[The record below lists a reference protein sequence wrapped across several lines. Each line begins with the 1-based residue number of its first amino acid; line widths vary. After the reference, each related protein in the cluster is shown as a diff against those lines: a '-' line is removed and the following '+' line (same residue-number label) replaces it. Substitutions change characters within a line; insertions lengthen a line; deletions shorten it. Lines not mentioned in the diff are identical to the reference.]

1 MNTQPSCRGAETI
14 FSSGEFTTPATTI
27 ALTLLSGFTLMLF
40 VEQVISPD
48 HTHGHDGYIL
58 ASTAPGDA
66 PEDRDLPQSPSGRAN
81 PITLGL
87 VIHSLAD
94 GLALGASSG
103 SSSGGGGIRD
113 NPLLLIVFFAL
124 LIHKAPTSLAL
135 SSALLPL
142 LPRPQIR
149 LHIAVFAAATP
160 VGALL
165 AYLLLRLFSSQDGDK
180 WGGIALAFS
189 GGTFLYV
196 ATVLQPVR
204 EETHAGAEEGSPVME
219 NAKMGKMLRLFLI
232 VAGIFTP
239 LSMSLAIGHTNG
251 HS

>member
-1 MNTQPSCRGAETI
+1 
-14 FSSGEFTTPATTI
+14 
-27 ALTLLSGFTLMLF
+27 MLF
-40 VEQVISPD
+40 VEQVVSPD
-48 HTHGHDGYIL
+48 HTHGQEGYIL
-58 ASTAPGDA
+58 ASAALSDA
-66 PEDRDLPQSPSGRAN
+66 PEGREPSQNRSARAN

-87 VIHSLAD
+87 IIHSLAD

-103 SSSGGGGIRD
+103 SSTGGGVGD
-113 NPLLLIVFFAL
+113 NPLVLIVFFAL

-142 LPRPQIR
+142 LPRPRVR
-149 LHIAVFAAATP
+149 LHIAVFSAATP
-160 VGALL
+160 IGALL
-165 AYLLLRLFSSQDGDK
+165 AYLLFSLFSSQDGKK

-204 EETHAGAEEGSPVME
+204 EETPVGEEEGSPMVE
-219 NAKMGKMLRLFLI
+219 NTKMDKMTRLFLI
-232 VAGIFTP
+232 VAGMFTP
-239 LSMSLAIGHTNG
+239 LSISLAVGHNNG

>member
-1 MNTQPSCRGAETI
+1 M
-14 FSSGEFTTPATTI
+14 
-27 ALTLLSGFTLMLF
+27 LL
-40 VEQVISPD
+40 VEQAVSPD

-58 ASTAPGDA
+58 ASTTTSDG
-66 PEDRDLPQSPSGRAN
+66 PEGQDLSQSRSARAN

-103 SSSGGGGIRD
+103 SSGSGGMRD
-113 NPLLLIVFFAL
+113 NPLVLIVFFAL

-142 LPRPQIR
+142 LPRPHIR
-149 LHIAVFAAATP
+149 LHIAIFAAATP
-160 VGALL
+160 IGALL
-165 AYLLLRLFSSQDGDK
+165 AYLLLSLFSSQDGDK

-204 EETHAGAEEGSPVME
+204 EGTHAGTEEGSPVVE
-219 NAKMGKMLRLFLI
+219 NAKMSKMGRLLLI

-239 LSMSLAIGHTNG
+239 LSMSLAIGHKNG

>member
-1 MNTQPSCRGAETI
+1 
-14 FSSGEFTTPATTI
+14 
-27 ALTLLSGFTLMLF
+27 MLF

-58 ASTAPGDA
+58 ASASSGDA
-66 PEDRDLPQSPSGRAN
+66 PEGRDLSQGRSARAN

-94 GLALGASSG
+94 GLALGASSSG
-103 SSSGGGGIRD
+103 SSGGGSGGGGIRD
-113 NPLLLIVFFAL
+113 NPLMLIVFFAL

-160 VGALL
+160 IGALL
-165 AYLLLRLFSSQDGDK
+165 AYLLLSLFASQDGDK

-204 EETHAGAEEGSPVME
+204 EETRAGAEEGSPVME
-219 NAKMGKMLRLFLI
+219 NAKMGKMVRLFLI

-239 LSMSLAIGHTNG
+239 LSMSLAIGHKNG

>member
-1 MNTQPSCRGAETI
+1 
-14 FSSGEFTTPATTI
+14 
-27 ALTLLSGFTLMLF
+27 MLF
-40 VEQVISPD
+40 VEQVIASD
-48 HTHGHDGYIL
+48 HAHGHEGYVL
-58 ASTAPGDA
+58 APATLGEAQEGRGPT
-66 PEDRDLPQSPSGRAN
+66 QSHSARAN

-103 SSSGGGGIRD
+103 SSTGGGGIRD
-113 NPLLLIVFFAL
+113 NPLMLIVFFAL

-142 LPRPQIR
+142 LPRPRIR

-160 VGALL
+160 IGALL
-165 AYLLLRLFSSQDGDK
+165 AYLMLTLCSSQDGNK

-204 EETHAGAEEGSPVME
+204 EETSAGAEQGSPMVE
-219 NAKMGKMLRLFLI
+219 NTKMGKIVRLSLI
-232 VAGIFTP
+232 VAGVFTP
-239 LSMSLAIGHTNG
+239 LSMSLAIGHQNG

>member
-1 MNTQPSCRGAETI
+1 
-14 FSSGEFTTPATTI
+14 
-27 ALTLLSGFTLMLF
+27 MLF
-40 VEQVISPD
+40 VEQVVSPH
-48 HTHGHDGYIL
+48 HTHAHDGYIL
-58 ASTAPGDA
+58 TPATPDDGADGREPAQRRSA
-66 PEDRDLPQSPSGRAN
+66 RAN

-94 GLALGASSG
+94 GLALGASSR
-103 SSSGGGGIRD
+103 SSARDGGGGGGIRD

-124 LIHKAPTSLAL
+124 LIHKAPTALAL
-135 SSALLPL
+135 ASALLPL
-142 LPRPQIR
+142 LPRARIR

-165 AYLLLRLFSSQDGDK
+165 AHLLLGMFAPRDGGR

-204 EETHAGAEEGSPVME
+204 EETPPGPEEGAPVME
-219 NAKMGKMLRLFLI
+219 NIKTGSAIRLILI
-232 VAGIFTP
+232 VAGMFTP
-239 LSMSLAIGHTNG
+239 LLMSLAIGHKNG

>member
-1 MNTQPSCRGAETI
+1 MDTKPFRRGAETI
-14 FSSGEFTTPATTI
+14 FSSGEFNSPTTTI
-27 ALTLLSGFTLMLF
+27 ALTLLCGFTLMLF

-48 HTHGHDGYIL
+48 HTHGHDGYVL
-58 ASTAPGDA
+58 ASATPGDP
-66 PEDRDLPQSPSGRAN
+66 PEARDLSQNRSARAN

-103 SSSGGGGIRD
+103 SSTGGGIRD
-113 NPLLLIVFFAL
+113 NPLMLIVFFAL

-142 LPRPQIR
+142 LPRPHIR

-160 VGALL
+160 IGALL
-165 AYLLLRLFSSQDGDK
+165 AYLLLSLFSSQDGDK
-180 WGGIALAFS
+180 WGGIALSFS

-196 ATVLQPVR
+196 ATILRPVR
-204 EETHAGAEEGSPVME
+204 EETGAGAEEGSPVME
-219 NAKMGKMLRLFLI
+219 NTKMSKMVRLFLI

-239 LSMSLAIGHTNG
+239 LSMSLAIGHRDG

>member
-1 MNTQPSCRGAETI
+1 MSTQPFCRGAESI

-27 ALTLLSGFTLMLF
+27 ALTLLCGFTLMLF

-58 ASTAPGDA
+58 ASTAPGDP

-103 SSSGGGGIRD
+103 SSGGGGIRD

-160 VGALL
+160 AGALL
-165 AYLLLRLFSSQDGDK
+165 AYLLLKLFSSQDGDK

-204 EETHAGAEEGSPVME
+204 EETHAGAEEGSPVIE

-239 LSMSLAIGHTNG
+239 LSMSLAIGHKNG

>member
-1 MNTQPSCRGAETI
+1 
-14 FSSGEFTTPATTI
+14 
-27 ALTLLSGFTLMLF
+27 MLF

-48 HTHGHDGYIL
+48 HTHGQEGYIL
-58 ASTAPGDA
+58 APASATPSGA
-66 PEDRDLPQSPSGRAN
+66 PEGREPSQSRAARAN

-87 VIHSLAD
+87 IIHSLAD

-103 SSSGGGGIRD
+103 SSSGGGIRD
-113 NPLLLIVFFAL
+113 NPLVFIVFFAL

-142 LPRPQIR
+142 LPRPRIR

-160 VGALL
+160 IGALL
-165 AYLLLRLFSSQDGDK
+165 AYLLLNSFSSQEGNK

-189 GGTFLYV
+189 GGTFVYV

-204 EETHAGAEEGSPVME
+204 EETPVGAEEGSPMIE
-219 NAKMGKMLRLFLI
+219 NTKMGKIMRLFLI
-232 VAGIFTP
+232 VAGMFTP
-239 LSMSLAIGHTNG
+239 LTMSLAVGHQNG

>member
-1 MNTQPSCRGAETI
+1 MNTQPFCRGAETI
-14 FSSGEFTTPATTI
+14 FSSDEFNSPTTTI
-27 ALTLLSGFTLMLF
+27 ALTLLCGFTLMLF

-58 ASTAPGDA
+58 ASASSGDA
-66 PEDRDLPQSPSGRAN
+66 PQGRDLSQSRSSRAN

-103 SSSGGGGIRD
+103 SSAGGGIRD
-113 NPLLLIVFFAL
+113 NPLMLIVFFAL

-149 LHIAVFAAATP
+149 VHLAIFAAATP
-160 VGALL
+160 IGALL
-165 AYLLLRLFSSQDGDK
+165 AYLLLSLFSSQNGNK

-196 ATVLQPVR
+196 ATILRPVR
-204 EETHAGAEEGSPVME
+204 EETRASAEEGSPAVE
-219 NAKMGKMLRLFLI
+219 DTKMGKMVRLLLI

-239 LSMSLAIGHTNG
+239 LSMSLAIGHKNG

>member
-1 MNTQPSCRGAETI
+1 
-14 FSSGEFTTPATTI
+14 
-27 ALTLLSGFTLMLF
+27 MLF
-40 VEQVISPD
+40 VEQVISSD
-48 HTHGHDGYIL
+48 HTHGHDGYLL
-58 ASTAPGDA
+58 ASTTSGDG
-66 PEDRDLPQSPSGRAN
+66 PEGQGLSQSRSARAN

-103 SSSGGGGIRD
+103 SSGGGGD
-113 NPLLLIVFFAL
+113 NQLMFIVFFAL

-142 LPRPQIR
+142 LPRSHIR

-160 VGALL
+160 IGALL
-165 AYLLLRLFSSQDGDK
+165 AYLLLSLFSSQGGDK

-196 ATVLQPVR
+196 ATVLQPVSEATR
-204 EETHAGAEEGSPVME
+204 SGTEEGAPVVE
-219 NAKMGKMLRLFLI
+219 NAKMGSVVRLFLI
-232 VAGIFTP
+232 VVGIFTP
-239 LSMSLAIGHTNG
+239 ISMSLAIGHTNG